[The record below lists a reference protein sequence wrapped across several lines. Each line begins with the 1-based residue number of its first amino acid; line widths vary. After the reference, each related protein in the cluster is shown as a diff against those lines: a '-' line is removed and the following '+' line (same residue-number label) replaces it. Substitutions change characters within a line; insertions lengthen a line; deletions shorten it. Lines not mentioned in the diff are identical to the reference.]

1 VRSAFDAPLNMHH
14 RRPSGFTLV
23 ELMIVIAIISVLV
36 GFAVPRFLAARRSA
50 NETSAITVM
59 RSIVGAQVSVQ
70 SAGSIDTDADGQG
83 EFGYLGEITGT
94 RPARMSVAGT
104 PAAGVAGTHELNP
117 SPLLPSM
124 GQVSQS
130 VVTHSGYVF
139 QIWLPASDNAPI
151 AGIAEDADGGKLSG
165 PFPDANAGETRF
177 CAYAWP
183 VRAGFTGSRAF
194 FANQEGVILEMPNR
208 GATQYSGIGAGPDF
222 DAAFAM
228 AGDMSAGFA
237 RGVNAADGNTWR
249 PVQ

>member
-1 VRSAFDAPLNMHH
+1 MSNRKL
-14 RRPSGFTLV
+14 SGFTLV
-23 ELMIVIAIISVLV
+23 ELMIVVAIISVLV

-83 EFGYLGEITGT
+83 EFGYFGELSGT
-94 RPARMSVAGT
+94 RPARISVTGTPSAGIAGT
-104 PAAGVAGTHELNP
+104 NELTP

-139 QIWLPASDNAPI
+139 QIWLPGSGNAPM
-151 AGIAEDADGGKLSG
+151 AGIEEDASGGKLAG
-165 PFPDANAGETRF
+165 PFPDSNAGETRF

-183 VRAGFTGSRAF
+183 VRAGFTGSRTF
-194 FANQEGVILEMPNR
+194 FVNQEGVILEMPNR
-208 GATQYSGIGAGPDF
+208 GATPYSGIGNGPDF

-237 RGVNAADGNTWR
+237 RGVPAADGNTWR